1 MSDKPVLSLGIRRN
15 DDGTWSVLENTRAG
29 KRLVKAGFA
38 SYADAKD
45 FCDAKQSLAV
55 GRVPEAGIDFGRR
68 G

>member
-38 SYADAKD
+38 SYADSKD
-45 FCDAKQSLAV
+45 FCDAKQLAA
-55 GRVPEAGIDFGRR
+55 GRIPEARH
-68 G
+68 